1 MSPKRPRKTTGR
13 ATFGTVTRLPS
24 GRFRARYTL
33 PDGSRHTAPKTFD
46 SQRQARDY
54 LTRVHGELLAGN
66 TLTVSPTQTP
76 FREYLATYLEHAANH
91 LRPRTLD
98 LYQRTAASWLLRPVG
113 LTTRV
118 DLAGLPLSA
127 LTPSLIRSWHTAL
140 LEHTRHDALAQRTRG
155 ASRRGGH
162 PARLWAR
169 SIGLAVPATGRI
181 PEGVLSAWTAAGS
194 PDATAHANDTAGR
207 TAAAGAYRLLRTVLG
222 QAVHD
227 GLLPSNPAH
236 VKGAATAPHR
246 ERRPLAAADVDRLAT
261 AMPARYRAAVLA
273 ASWSGLRPGEL
284 FGLRR
289 SDVDITAST
298 LTVVRSLV
306 EVPGKPATFGP
317 PKSTAGRRTVN
328 LPASIATAL
337 ADHLAAFT
345 GPDADALVFTTST
358 GKAVTASARSSLMR
372 SARARIDR
380 PDVTWHHLRHTGAT
394 LAAQAGATQAELQAR
409 IGHSTA
415 RAASIYQHAANDRDR
430 ALADRLDALM
440 RTEDTPAPP
449 DPTPPA
455 GPTAPA
461 LAGTADDDLEH
472 DDAPQDSAADL
483 EVPAAARIDVPRT
496 SQTAPTGT
504 LYTTRRGHLAAL
516 A

>member
-1 MSPKRPRKTTGR
+1 MTRTSRRSL
-13 ATFGTVTRLPS
+13 FGSVTRLPS

-54 LTRVHGELLAGN
+54 LTRVHGELLAGS
-66 TLTVSPTQTP
+66 TLTVTPTQTP
-76 FREYLATYLEHAANH
+76 FREYVATYLEHAAGH

-113 LTTRV
+113 LTARV

-169 SIGLAVPATGRI
+169 SIGLEVPDTGRL
-181 PEGVLSAWTAAGS
+181 PSAVLEAWQAAGA
-194 PDATAHANDTAGR
+194 PGTTTTRPEDATAGR

-246 ERRPLAAADVDRLAT
+246 ERRPLAQDTIDALAAAVPDR
-261 AMPARYRAAVLA
+261 YGAAVLA
-273 ASWSGLRPGEL
+273 AAWSGLRPGEL

-289 SDVDITAST
+289 SDVDTAAG
-298 LTVVRSLV
+298 TVTVARSLV
-306 EVPGKPATFGP
+306 EVPSKPVTFGP
-317 PKSTAGRRTVN
+317 PKSAAGRRTVS
-328 LPASIATAL
+328 LPATVAAAL
-337 ADHLAAFT
+337 ADHL
-345 GPDADALVFTTST
+345 DAHTADDAGALVFTTAH
-358 GKAVTASARSSLMR
+358 GKPVTASARSAVMR
-372 SARARIDR
+372 AARNSIDR

-415 RAASIYQHAANDRDR
+415 RAASIYQHAADDRDR

-440 RTEDTPAPP
+440 HTDTAPPRRTPPAASSSIAPAPP
-449 DPTPPA
+449 HLEDTTPPRDETPA
-455 GPTAPA
+455 GSRSPA
-461 LAGTADDDLEH
+461 HVRYGA
-472 DDAPQDSAADL
+472 Q
-483 EVPAAARIDVPRT
+483 
-496 SQTAPTGT
+496 
-504 LYTTRRGHLAAL
+504 RGNLRAVV
-516 A
+516 